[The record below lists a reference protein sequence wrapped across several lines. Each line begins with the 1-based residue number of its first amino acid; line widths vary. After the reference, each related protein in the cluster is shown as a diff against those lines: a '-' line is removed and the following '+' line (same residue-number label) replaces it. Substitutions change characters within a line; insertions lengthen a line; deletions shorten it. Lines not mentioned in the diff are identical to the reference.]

1 MVGALDVTLDEE
13 PRFPDRSAE
22 SAADGAFAPMPG
34 KIVKVLVA
42 EGQAVVSGQP
52 LVIMEAM
59 KMEHSIS
66 APHDGVVAE
75 VRVAEGQQVS
85 EGHVVVVVR
94 EPAEDYA
101 GSSGGGDEPARGA

>member
-1 MVGALDVTLDEE
+1 MLSEA
-13 PRFPDRSAE
+13 PRFPESSAE

-42 EGQAVVSGQP
+42 EGDVVRTGQA

-59 KMEHSIS
+59 KMEHSIG

-75 VRVAEGQQVS
+75 VRVAEGEQVT
-85 EGHVVVVVR
+85 EGHVVVVVH
-94 EPAEDYA
+94 EP
-101 GSSGGGDEPARGA
+101 